1 MASSHLLAGDYR
13 GDQNVSVAFPSLA
26 FFQSLQALM
35 RQEEARFRRLG
46 FVDTTFGIEII
57 GPSGQA
63 WRYLLA
69 FEVFECRKVNEVSG
83 FDLTEIDFILKGGLD
98 AWVEMIQNIHQ
109 NGGADVAHSLNTLTH
124 FGERLQVVYDDPD
137 NRDKL
142 FRFQES
148 IQEFFDLASTL
159 AIEFPTT
166 GVHGASASA

>member
-1 MASSHLLAGDYR
+1 M
-13 GDQNVSVAFPSLA
+13 SVAFPSLA

-35 RQEEARFRRLG
+35 RQEAARFRRLG

-57 GPSGQA
+57 EPSGQA
-63 WRYLLA
+63 WRYLLT
-69 FEVFECRKVNEVSG
+69 FEVFECREVSEASG
-83 FDLTEIDFILKGGLD
+83 FDLTEIDFVLKGPLD

-109 NGGADVAHSLNTLTH
+109 NRGADVAHSLNTLTH
-124 FGERLQVVYDDPD
+124 FGEQLQVLYDDPD

-159 AIEFPTT
+159 TIEFPTT